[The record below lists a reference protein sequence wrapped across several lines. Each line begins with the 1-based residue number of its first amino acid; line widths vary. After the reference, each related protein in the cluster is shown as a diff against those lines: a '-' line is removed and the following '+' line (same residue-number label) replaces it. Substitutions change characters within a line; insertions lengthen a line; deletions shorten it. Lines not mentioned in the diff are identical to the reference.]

1 MGMAD
6 TVRNCALCGKEFS
19 SRCKITVHCGKS
31 CAMKAYRRKVDP
43 LLISKERLVELYY
56 REQISTA
63 RIAKIAGV
71 NAETVRLRMISAGMP
86 RRMTRQ
92 TSKLAQERGLLRP
105 FPQVVSP
112 DTLHC
117 NGRRL
122 HGWLMDHPEVLRA
135 AAEKS
140 NRLRSYRSKQKR
152 PKCFC
157 SWCGCGLD
165 RPRSKAYPTAACNRS
180 HQASARNWR
189 RWHSDEP
196 RPLILERLK
205 NGETGIGESQIEWD
219 ALAMERLQPVVPRPI
234 PALKPASV
242 LEKPVQR
249 RQKPL
254 AAQEV
259 GPLGEALLKAV
270 REDDGRQRKAPSPS
284 NADHG
289 GASAD

>member
-1 MGMAD
+1 MGMAAILK
-6 TVRNCALCGKEFS
+6 NCPVCGKTFS
-19 SRCKITVHCGKS
+19 SRCKATINCGKS
-31 CAMKAYRRKVDP
+31 CAMKAYRKKVDP

-56 REQISTA
+56 REKISTA
-63 RIAKIAGV
+63 QIAKIAGV
-71 NAETVRLRMISAGMP
+71 DAETIRLRMISASMP
-86 RRMTRQ
+86 RRTTRQ
-92 TSKLAQERGLLRP
+92 TSKLAQERGMLRP

-112 DTLHC
+112 NILRC

-122 HGWLMDHPEVLRA
+122 YGWLMDHPEVLRA

-205 NGETGIGESQIEWD
+205 NGETGIGESQIELD
-219 ALAMERLQPVVPRPI
+219 ALAMEQLQPVVPRPL
-234 PALKPASV
+234 PAPNPASV
-242 LEKPVQR
+242 PEKPAQR
-249 RQKPL
+249 RQKPI

-259 GPLGEALLKAV
+259 GPLGEALLKAD
-270 REDDGRQRKAPSPS
+270 REGKELVGNGNGR
-284 NADHG
+284 H
-289 GASAD
+289 